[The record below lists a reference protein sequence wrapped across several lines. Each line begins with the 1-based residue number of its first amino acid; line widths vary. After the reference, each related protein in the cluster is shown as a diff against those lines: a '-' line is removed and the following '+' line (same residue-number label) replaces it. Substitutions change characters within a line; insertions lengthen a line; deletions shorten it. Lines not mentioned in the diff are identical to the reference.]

1 MPMSESDD
9 LPDHEPPT
17 DQFVEEFERHRDAL
31 YEHIV
36 DFMEEEDI
44 SEDYVAQLLADAM
57 IRMRMTAYGI
67 GVESPSVAGL
77 KLDLDRLNKELGE
90 FLREAKK
97 GAEEYIGHVKE
108 MRAEIDAGVEEDE
121 SDEENGE
128 NGNEDEDEEE
138 GKPK

>member
-1 MPMSESDD
+1 MSESDD
-9 LPDHEPPT
+9 FPDDEGAT

-77 KLDLDRLNKELGE
+77 KMDLDRLNKELGE

-97 GAEEYIGHVKE
+97 GAEEYIDHVKE
-108 MRAEIDAGVEEDE
+108 MRAEIDAGVEVEEGEEE
-121 SDEENGE
+121 SEENQDGE
-128 NGNEDEDEEE
+128 DVENEDEE
-138 GKPK
+138 KPK

>member
-1 MPMSESDD
+1 MPDSDD
-9 LPDHEPPT
+9 LFGEDPAT
-17 DQFVEEFERHRDAL
+17 DEFVEEFERHRDAL

-67 GVESPSVAGL
+67 GVESPSAAGL

-97 GAEEYIGHVKE
+97 GAEEYISHVKE
-108 MRAEIDAGVEEDE
+108 VRAAADAALDAEEDE
-121 SDEENGE
+121 
-128 NGNEDEDEEE
+128 
-138 GKPK
+138 